1 MGPMLVTQALLG
13 LMHQPGGKVV
23 FLSSRMASLDMNHA
37 MAGVTAGGALS
48 YRCSKAAMNMMCRTF
63 ASEWPDIQFMC
74 VSPGHVQTDMGTLDG
89 RQPPQTVE
97 ESVAGMLGAVDALP
111 ADESGAFVNFDGRRI
126 MW

>member
-1 MGPMLVTQALLG
+1 MLVTQALLG
-13 LMHQPGGKVV
+13 LMYQPGGKVV

-37 MAGVTAGGALS
+37 KAGVTAGGALS

-63 ASEWPDIQFMC
+63 ASEWPAIQFMC

-97 ESVAGMLGAVDALP
+97 ESVAGMLGSVDAL
-111 ADESGAFVNFDGRRI
+111 AAEESGAFMNFDGRRI

>member
-13 LMHQPGGKVV
+13 LMHQPDGKVV
-23 FLSSRMASLDMNHA
+23 FLSSRMASLQMNQ
-37 MAGVTAGGALS
+37 AGVVAGGALS
-48 YRCSKAAMNMMCRTF
+48 YRCSKAAMNMVCRTF
-63 ASEWPDIQFMC
+63 ASEWPAIQFVC

-97 ESVAGMLGAVDALP
+97 ESVAGMLESVEALP
-111 ADESGAFVNFDGRRI
+111 ARESGVFINFDGRRM